1 MNGKIVM
8 FRSNSF
14 VQNWGILLD
23 YFCFRM
29 FDLTVEVMLNHMSV
43 HRIGQAFRR
52 AHRIFLK
59 GEGRHDLEGPMTSE
73 GPAQMIP

>member
-1 MNGKIVM
+1 MNDKIVM

-29 FDLTVEVMLNHMSV
+29 FDLTVEVILNHMSV

-52 AHRIFLK
+52 AHMIFVKGGHDLK
-59 GEGRHDLEGPMTSE
+59 GPITSE
-73 GPAQMIP
+73 GPSQMTP